1 MGTGGKCGTSLTGSV
16 KVGVENTLV
25 AFKGAGG
32 RVYGLEKKRIK
43 WSFTIAGG
51 RANEMWDLR
60 TSQPYFNS
68 FSTIVCQRE
77 VRELYR
83 H

>member
-32 RVYGLEKKRIK
+32 RVYGLEK
-43 WSFTIAGG
+43 
-51 RANEMWDLR
+51 NEL
-60 TSQPYFNS
+60 NG
-68 FSTIVCQRE
+68 VLL
-77 VRELYR
+77 ELVVER
-83 H
+83 MRCGT